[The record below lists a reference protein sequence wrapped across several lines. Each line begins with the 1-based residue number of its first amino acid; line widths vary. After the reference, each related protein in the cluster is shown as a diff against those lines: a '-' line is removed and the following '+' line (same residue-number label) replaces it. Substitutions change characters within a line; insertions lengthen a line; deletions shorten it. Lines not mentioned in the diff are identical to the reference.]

1 MLSNR
6 AKNIN
11 SQPMFNILLKAQELE
26 GEGKCIIHLEIG
38 DSSPYQNDRIKE
50 LIQKNLFS
58 KDSLSYSPSEGEPRL
73 REALAMHY
81 SNLCNFA
88 FTKDNIVV
96 TPANASISQIL
107 TILCDEN
114 DQILI
119 PDPGFP
125 SYTLAANYNRV
136 TPLVYKLKELNNYQY
151 DCNEIISAI
160 DSNPN
165 IKLIILN
172 NPSNPLGVFH
182 EVESIDEIINF
193 CAQRNVYVVID
204 DTYRNLIYKKN
215 YPRIQ
220 HKKNVL
226 YIYSLSKD
234 TAAPALRIGCV
245 VGEGLIIKKIANHNS
260 LFYSCL
266 PKFIQLAAADYLLE
280 DHRPFRN
287 ALRAEM
293 IQRIENVCKI
303 ISKEKRITFVK
314 PNAGIYFYLNIS
326 ASNLNGEQFSNTLL
340 DTVGVSVCPGISF
353 GLSGL
358 NYIRICISGNKDD
371 LYMGCEKLVTFF
383 REHFL

>member
-11 SQPMFNILLKAQELE
+11 PQPMFNILLKSQELE
-26 GEGKCIIHLEIG
+26 ARGQHIIHLEIG

-50 LIQKNLFS
+50 LIHKNLSS
-58 KDSLSYSPSEGEPRL
+58 KDSLGYSPSEGEPRL
-73 REALAMHY
+73 REAFAMHY
-81 SNLCNFA
+81 SNLCNHKFQ
-88 FTKDNIVV
+88 KDNIVV

-114 DQILI
+114 DRILI

-125 SYTLAANYNRV
+125 SYALASKYNKV
-136 TPLVYKLKELNNYQY
+136 IPLVYKLNEFNKYQY
-151 DCNEIISAI
+151 DSNEIFSII

-182 EVESIDEIINF
+182 DVDTIDSIIDF
-193 CAQRNVYVVID
+193 CAKKNIYVVVD
-204 DTYRNLIYKKN
+204 DTYRNLIYKDN

-220 HKKNVL
+220 HHKNII

-245 VGEGLIIKKIANHNS
+245 VGEEIIIKKIGNYNS

-280 DHRPFRN
+280 DHRYFRN
-287 ALRAEM
+287 DLRVEM
-293 IQRIENVCKI
+293 AQRIENVCKI
-303 ISKEKRITFVK
+303 LTKEPRITYVK
-314 PNAGIYFYLNIS
+314 PNAGIYFYLNIA
-326 ASNLNGEQFSNTLL
+326 ASNLNGEQFANALL
-340 DTVGVSVCPGISF
+340 NSAGVSVCPGISF

-371 LYMGCEKLVTFF
+371 LYVGCEKLISFF
-383 REHFL
+383 DKSFS